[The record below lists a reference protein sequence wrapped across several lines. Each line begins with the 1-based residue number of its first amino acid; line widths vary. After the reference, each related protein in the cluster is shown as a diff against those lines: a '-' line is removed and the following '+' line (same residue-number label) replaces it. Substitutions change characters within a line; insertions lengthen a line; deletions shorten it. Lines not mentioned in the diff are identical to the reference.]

1 MQWNVLTDCNKY
13 RWQHV
18 IKSAPYYVMD
28 AYENARKDPYI
39 IHYARCGQSLEN
51 PKMICKG
58 ILEGGTK
65 TPYYEELLYDMC
77 GQAKE
82 KIHPGKAVVDVLRK
96 AAKKILPQGSWIR
109 RTVGNLYWK
118 LK

>member
-1 MQWNVLTDCNKY
+1 
-13 RWQHV
+13 
-18 IKSAPYYVMD
+18 MD

-39 IHYARCGQSLEN
+39 IHYAGAAKPWKNQ
-51 PKMICKG
+51 KMILQK
-58 ILEGGTK
+58 EFWKVARK